1 MKLSLKTLVTAISL
15 PVLMT
20 ACASNGDNV
29 KEITAQDLQHH
40 NWELV
45 QVDGKNIVLDEHQKA
60 ARLEIGENLT
70 ANGNAG
76 CNNFFGQAELKNNQL
91 RIEKMGMTM
100 KMCMEDQ
107 MKIENAMTQTLS
119 NWSDITLTKDGL
131 VLKSADHEL
140 TFTLRDW
147 GGAQPRNSI

>member
-1 MKLSLKTLVTAISL
+1 MKLSLKTLVAAISL

-45 QVDGKNIVLDEHQKA
+45 QIDGKDIKLTERQKA
-60 ARLEIGENLT
+60 PRLEIGEKLT

-76 CNNFFGQAELKNNQL
+76 CNNFFGQAELKDNQL

-100 KMCMEDQ
+100 KMCVGDIMNVEQ
-107 MKIENAMTQTLS
+107 AMSATLS
-119 NWSDITLTKDGL
+119 DWSDITLTKDGL
-131 VLKSADHEL
+131 VLKNTQHEL

-147 GGAQPRNSI
+147 MN

>member
-20 ACASNGDNV
+20 ACASNGDDV

-45 QVDGKNIVLDEHQKA
+45 QVDGKNIVLDENQKA

-100 KMCMEDQ
+100 KMCMEHQ

-131 VLKSADHEL
+131 VLKNADHEL

-147 GGAQPRNSI
+147 VN

>member
-20 ACASNGDNV
+20 ACASDGDDV

-45 QVDGKNIVLDEHQKA
+45 QVDGKNIVLDENQKA

-131 VLKSADHEL
+131 VLKNADHEL

-147 GGAQPRNSI
+147 VN

>member
-20 ACASNGDNV
+20 ACASNGDDV
-29 KEITAQDLQHH
+29 KEIKAQDLQHH

-45 QVDGKNIVLDEHQKA
+45 QVDGKNIVLDENQKA

-131 VLKSADHEL
+131 VLKNADHEL

-147 GGAQPRNSI
+147 VN

>member
-1 MKLSLKTLVTAISL
+1 
-15 PVLMT
+15 MT
-20 ACASNGDNV
+20 ACASNGDDV

-119 NWSDITLTKDGL
+119 NWSDITLTTDGL

-147 GGAQPRNSI
+147 VN

>member
-20 ACASNGDNV
+20 ACASNGDDV

-45 QVDGKNIVLDEHQKA
+45 QVDGKNIVLDENQKA
-60 ARLEIGENLT
+60 ALLEIGENLT

-107 MKIENAMTQTLS
+107 MKIENAMIQTLS

-131 VLKSADHEL
+131 VLKNADHEL

-147 GGAQPRNSI
+147 VN

>member
-20 ACASNGDNV
+20 ACASNGDDV

-45 QVDGKNIVLDEHQKA
+45 QVDGKNIVLDENQKA

-100 KMCMEDQ
+100 KMCMEYQ

-131 VLKSADHEL
+131 VLKNADHEL

-147 GGAQPRNSI
+147 VN

>member
-1 MKLSLKTLVTAISL
+1 MKLSLKTLVAAISL

-45 QVDGKNIVLDEHQKA
+45 QIDGKNIASEEQKKA
-60 ARLEIGENLT
+60 PRLEIGENLT

-76 CNNFFGQAELKNNQL
+76 CNNFFGQAELKDNQL

-100 KMCMEDQ
+100 MMCVGDQ
-107 MKIENAMTQTLS
+107 MKIEKVMSETLS
-119 NWSDITLTKDGL
+119 DWSDVTLTNDGL
-131 VLKSADHEL
+131 VLKNADHEL

-147 GGAQPRNSI
+147 VN

>member
-20 ACASNGDNV
+20 ACASNGDDV

-45 QVDGKNIVLDEHQKA
+45 QVDGKNIVLEENQKA

-131 VLKSADHEL
+131 VLKNADHEL

-147 GGAQPRNSI
+147 VN

>member
-1 MKLSLKTLVTAISL
+1 
-15 PVLMT
+15 VLMT
-20 ACASNGDNV
+20 ACASNGDDV

-45 QVDGKNIVLDEHQKA
+45 QVDGKNIVLDENQKA

-131 VLKSADHEL
+131 VLKNADHEL

-147 GGAQPRNSI
+147 VN

>member
-1 MKLSLKTLVTAISL
+1 
-15 PVLMT
+15 
-20 ACASNGDNV
+20 NGDDV

-45 QVDGKNIVLDEHQKA
+45 QVDGKNIVLDENQKA

-131 VLKSADHEL
+131 VLKNADHEL

-147 GGAQPRNSI
+147 VN

>member
-1 MKLSLKTLVTAISL
+1 
-15 PVLMT
+15 MT
-20 ACASNGDNV
+20 ACASNGDDV

-45 QVDGKNIVLDEHQKA
+45 QVDGKNIVLDENQKA

-131 VLKSADHEL
+131 VLKNADHEL

-147 GGAQPRNSI
+147 VN

>member
-1 MKLSLKTLVTAISL
+1 MKRSLKTLVTAISL

-20 ACASNGDNV
+20 ACASNGDDV

-45 QVDGKNIVLDEHQKA
+45 QVDGKNIVLDENQKA

-131 VLKSADHEL
+131 VLKNADHEL

-147 GGAQPRNSI
+147 VN

>member
-1 MKLSLKTLVTAISL
+1 MKLSLKTLVAAISL

-20 ACASNGDNV
+20 ACANNGDNV

-45 QVDGKNIVLDEHQKA
+45 QIDGKNIELSERQKA
-60 ARLEIGENLT
+60 PRLEIGENLT

-76 CNNFFGQAELKNNQL
+76 CNNFFGQAELKDNQL

-100 KMCMEDQ
+100 KMCIGDIMNVEQ
-107 MKIENAMTQTLS
+107 AMSSTLS
-119 NWSDITLTKDGL
+119 DWSDITLTKDGL
-131 VLKSADHEL
+131 VLKNSEHEL

-147 GGAQPRNSI
+147 MN

>member
-20 ACASNGDNV
+20 ACASNGDDV

-40 NWELV
+40 NWKLV
-45 QVDGKNIVLDEHQKA
+45 QVDGKNIVLDENQKA

-131 VLKSADHEL
+131 VLKNADHEL

-147 GGAQPRNSI
+147 VN

>member
-20 ACASNGDNV
+20 ACASNGDDV

-45 QVDGKNIVLDEHQKA
+45 QVDGKNIVLDENQKA

-107 MKIENAMTQTLS
+107 MKIENAMTQILS

-131 VLKSADHEL
+131 VLKNADHEL

-147 GGAQPRNSI
+147 VN

>member
-1 MKLSLKTLVTAISL
+1 MKLSLKTLVAAISL

-20 ACASNGDNV
+20 ACTSNGDNV

-45 QVDGKNIVLDEHQKA
+45 QIDGNKIELTERQKA
-60 ARLEIGENLT
+60 PRLEIGENLT

-100 KMCMEDQ
+100 KICIGDIMN
-107 MKIENAMTQTLS
+107 IEKAMSTTLS
-119 NWSDITLTKDGL
+119 DWSDITLTKDGL
-131 VLKSADHEL
+131 VLKNSEHEL

-147 GGAQPRNSI
+147 VN

>member
-15 PVLMT
+15 PALMT
-20 ACASNGDNV
+20 ACASNGDDV

-45 QVDGKNIVLDEHQKA
+45 QVDGKNIVLDENQKA

-131 VLKSADHEL
+131 VLKNADHEL

-147 GGAQPRNSI
+147 VN

>member
-20 ACASNGDNV
+20 ACASNGDDV

-45 QVDGKNIVLDEHQKA
+45 QVDGKNIVLDENQKA

-76 CNNFFGQAELKNNQL
+76 CNSFFGQAELKNNQL

-131 VLKSADHEL
+131 VLKNADHEL

-147 GGAQPRNSI
+147 VN

>member
-20 ACASNGDNV
+20 ACASNGDDV

-100 KMCMEDQ
+100 KMCIEDQ

-147 GGAQPRNSI
+147 VN

>member
-1 MKLSLKTLVTAISL
+1 MKLSLKMLVTAISL
-15 PVLMT
+15 PVFMT
-20 ACASNGDNV
+20 ACASNGDDV

-45 QVDGKNIVLDEHQKA
+45 QVDGKNIVLDENQKA

-131 VLKSADHEL
+131 VLKNADHEL

-147 GGAQPRNSI
+147 VN

>member
-20 ACASNGDNV
+20 ACASNGDDV
-29 KEITAQDLQHH
+29 KEITAQNLQHH

-45 QVDGKNIVLDEHQKA
+45 QVDGKNIVLDENQKA

-131 VLKSADHEL
+131 VLKNADHEL

-147 GGAQPRNSI
+147 VN

>member
-20 ACASNGDNV
+20 ACASNGDDV

-45 QVDGKNIVLDEHQKA
+45 QVDGKNIVLDENQKS

-131 VLKSADHEL
+131 VLKNADHEL

-147 GGAQPRNSI
+147 VN

>member
-1 MKLSLKTLVTAISL
+1 MKLSLKTLVVAISL

-29 KEITAQDLQHH
+29 KQITAQDLQHH
-40 NWELV
+40 NWQLV
-45 QVDGKNIVLDEHQKA
+45 QIDGKNIA
-60 ARLEIGENLT
+60 AEERQAPRLEIGENLT

-76 CNNFFGQAELKNNQL
+76 CNNFFGQAELKDNQL

-107 MKIENAMTQTLS
+107 MKIEKVMSETLS
-119 NWSDITLTKDGL
+119 DWSDITLTNEGL
-131 VLKSADHEL
+131 VLKNADHEL
-140 TFTLRDW
+140 TFELRDW
-147 GGAQPRNSI
+147 VN

>member
-1 MKLSLKTLVTAISL
+1 MKLILKTLVTAISL

-20 ACASNGDNV
+20 ACASNGDDV

-147 GGAQPRNSI
+147 VN

>member
-20 ACASNGDNV
+20 ACASNGDDV

-45 QVDGKNIVLDEHQKA
+45 QVDGKNIVLDENQKA
-60 ARLEIGENLT
+60 AHLEIGENLT

-131 VLKSADHEL
+131 VLKNADHEL

-147 GGAQPRNSI
+147 VN

>member
-20 ACASNGDNV
+20 ACASNGDDV

-45 QVDGKNIVLDEHQKA
+45 QVDGKNIVLDENQKA

-100 KMCMEDQ
+100 KMCMEEQ
-107 MKIENAMTQTLS
+107 MKIENAMKQTLS

-131 VLKSADHEL
+131 VLKNADHEL

-147 GGAQPRNSI
+147 VN